1 MTPSQKKAVQKH
13 RSRQAKKGIV
23 RMEVSVPESD
33 RELLSQTAANLR
45 AGGEIAEQTRVALSS
60 VLNPYEG
67 MNLKE
72 LFEAAPLEELD
83 LERSKETWRDIDL

>member
-13 RSRQAKKGIV
+13 RSRQAKKGFV

-33 RELLSQTAANLR
+33 RELIRQTAANLR
-45 AGGEIAEQTRVALSS
+45 SGGDIAEQTRVALSS

-72 LFEAAPLEELD
+72 LFEAAPLGELD

>member
-1 MTPSQKKAVQKH
+1 MTPAQKKAVEQH
-13 RSRQAKKGIV
+13 RKRQAKKGFV
-23 RMEVSVPESD
+23 RVEVNVPERD
-33 RELLSQTAANLR
+33 RDLIRQTAANLR
-45 AGGEIAEQTRVALSS
+45 AGGDIAEQTRLALSS

-72 LFEAAPLEELD
+72 LLENSPLGELE

>member
-13 RSRQAKKGIV
+13 RSRQAKKGFV

-33 RELLSQTAANLR
+33 RDLIRQTAANLR
-45 AGGEIAEQTRVALSS
+45 AGGDIAEQTRVVLSS

-72 LFEAAPLEELD
+72 LFDAAPLGELD

>member
-1 MTPSQKKAVQKH
+1 MTPAQKKAVEQH
-13 RSRQAKKGIV
+13 RKRQERKGFV
-23 RMEVSVPESD
+23 RVEVNVPDSD
-33 RELLSQTAANLR
+33 RDLIRQTAANLR
-45 AGGEIAEQTRVALSS
+45 AGGDIAEQTRLALSS

-72 LFEAAPLEELD
+72 LLENSPLGELE

>member
-1 MTPSQKKAVQKH
+1 MMTGK
-13 RSRQAKKGIV
+13 
-23 RMEVSVPESD
+23 
-33 RELLSQTAANLR
+33 
-45 AGGEIAEQTRVALSS
+45 IAEKTRLALSA

-72 LFEAAPLEELD
+72 LIESAPLGELE

>member
-13 RSRQAKKGIV
+13 RSRQAKKGFV

-33 RELLSQTAANLR
+33 RELIRQTAANLR
-45 AGGEIAEQTRVALSS
+45 AGGNIAEQTRVALSS

-72 LFEAAPLEELD
+72 LFEAAPLGELD

>member
-1 MTPSQKKAVQKH
+1 MTPAQKKAVSNYRNRQKK
-13 RSRQAKKGIV
+13 QGFV
-23 RMEVSVPESD
+23 RMEVNVPDTD
-33 RELLSQTAANLR
+33 RELVRQTAANLR
-45 AGGEIAEQTRVALSS
+45 AGGEIAEKTRLALSA

-72 LFEAAPLEELD
+72 LIEAAPLEGLD

>member
-1 MTPSQKKAVQKH
+1 MTPAQKKAVKKH
-13 RSRQAKKGIV
+13 RKRQAKKGFV
-23 RMEVSVPESD
+23 RVEVNVPDSD
-33 RELLSQTAANLR
+33 RDLIRQTAANLR
-45 AGGEIAEQTRVALSS
+45 AGGDIAEQTRLALSS

-72 LFEAAPLEELD
+72 LLENSPLGELE